1 MSRAGYFSAGLLL
14 CAIAP
19 AMVAQDLHIT
29 IPRRSQ
35 LTPVQKLNRE
45 GVEAVNKR
53 KYEKAEGL
61 FYKAYLFDPA
71 DPFTLNNLGY
81 VSELQ
86 GQVDR
91 AEKFYAE
98 ATEQE
103 CNAIID
109 QTSQKDLKGRPMLE
123 ALGGMKNVPMQINRI
138 NVVGTQLLLKE
149 RGFEAIAVFNQ
160 ALKLDPNNAFTL
172 NNLGVANESV
182 GNWPEAMRDYQ
193 AAAATKSQA
202 PVVISAKVGSRGK
215 PVSTLAAKSA
225 QDLQKRMDKRTP
237 EQIEATMLTVRGV
250 YATNQNDW
258 TEAKKDFVQAA
269 AVDPQNAFT
278 LNNLGYV
285 AERDGDLETAKE
297 YYARALRA
305 DDAGGRIGV
314 STDASAYGRQ
324 LSSIAD
330 ESQRGVNSEMEA
342 YSERRRRQ
350 APVLL
355 QRRHP
360 DEAAPAAPAPATPAP
375 ATPAPATPAATA
387 NPAQPQ

>member
-1 MSRAGYFSAGLLL
+1 MA
-14 CAIAP
+14 
-19 AMVAQDLHIT
+19 AQELRIT
-29 IPRRSQ
+29 IPRRSE

-86 GQVDR
+86 GQTDR

-123 ALGGMKNVPMQINRI
+123 ALGGLQNVPMQINRI
-138 NVVGTQLLLKE
+138 NVVGTQLLAKD

-182 GNWPEAMRDYQ
+182 GNWPEAMKDYQ
-193 AAAATKSQA
+193 AAAASKSQA
-202 PVVISAKVGSRGK
+202 PVVITLKVGSRGK
-215 PVSTLAAKSA
+215 PVSVLAAKSA
-225 QDLQKRMDKRTP
+225 QELQKRMDKRTP

-258 TEAKKDFVQAA
+258 AEAKKDFVQAA

-314 STDASAYGRQ
+314 STDASAFGRQ
-324 LSSIAD
+324 LSSLAD
-330 ESQRGVNSEMEA
+330 DSQRGVNSEMEA
-342 YSERRRRQ
+342 YSEKRRRQ

-360 DEAAPAAPAPATPAP
+360 DDAPAATPGPAAEPATPAP
-375 ATPAPATPAATA
+375 VTSAPATSAPAVTT